1 LVLGFLY
8 LLSTFFT
15 FQTDSLVYKESI
27 GDFKNAAAIS
37 SSREDLIFITDIQL
51 NKIYKYSL
59 TGKLLGTFGGTG
71 FNLNSLDQPVAIDAS
86 NGLDVFVCDYQNN
99 RIQRYDI
106 NLNLVG
112 TFSLNSYN
120 LTAENSGKIY
130 YPNGIAFLN
139 TSEVFIIADA
149 ANYKAA
155 KLKALEEVSNL
166 FANSNIG
173 LERLGSPSKI
183 VRGSNLDVW
192 ILDKDNSDIINFDNY
207 GTYVRRLK
215 NPDKDTVISITYNSD
230 NLYILKSS
238 SIAVYDLKL
247 NKYTAY
253 HKYDGNNLGVIK
265 DLAVLNK
272 NNVLILSNIKIHK
285 YIIQ

>member
-1 LVLGFLY
+1 MVLGFLY